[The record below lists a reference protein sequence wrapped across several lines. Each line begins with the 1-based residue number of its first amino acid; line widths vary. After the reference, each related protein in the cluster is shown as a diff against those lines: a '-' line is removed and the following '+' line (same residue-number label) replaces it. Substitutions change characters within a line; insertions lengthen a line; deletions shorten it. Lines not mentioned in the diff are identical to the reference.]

1 MPDLT
6 FFANPSDD
14 RLLGIVMTLAQEV
27 YALRQKV
34 RALEGLPP
42 DTTESRDAF
51 VARVLAP
58 LTDDADSPDPAFEA
72 P

>member
-1 MPDLT
+1 MADIT
-6 FFANPSDD
+6 FFDDPADD
-14 RLLGIVMTLAQEV
+14 RLFGVVMELAQEV
-27 YALRQKV
+27 YALRQRM
-34 RALEGLPP
+34 RALEGQPP

-58 LTDDADSPDPAFEA
+58 LTYEADSPDPAFET